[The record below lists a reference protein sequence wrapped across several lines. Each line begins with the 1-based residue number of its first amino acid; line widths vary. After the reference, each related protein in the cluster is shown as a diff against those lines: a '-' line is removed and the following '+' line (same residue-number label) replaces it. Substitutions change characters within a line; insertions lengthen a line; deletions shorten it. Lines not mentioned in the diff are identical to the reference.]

1 MIWQC
6 KVSII
11 LQFVK
16 NKKQTKKNAMSVRC
30 NKARCKKPIYAC
42 IVTPTMFYLVLAYY
56 KFLHIL
62 TFNVYIPLYLYFGG
76 FLVGSIQLGLI
87 FWSTDN
93 LLIVQSD
100 YWYINSWVNTYHTLL
115 LLSGCCPCSLLLFL
129 SFTLFLPFVLLI
141 DNYDLIFS
149 FLSIL
154 ITLFS
159 YV

>member
-62 TFNVYIPLYLYFGG
+62 AFNVYIHLYLYFCG

-87 FWSTDN
+87 FWSMDN
-93 LLIVQSD
+93 LLISTFRSLMFKVTTD
-100 YWYINSWVNTYHTLL
+100 TLIVGL
-115 LLSGCCPCSLLLFL
+115 TPTILCYYCLVVALVLCSYFCLS
-129 SFTLFLPFVLLI
+129 
-141 DNYDLIFS
+141 
-149 FLSIL
+149 
-154 ITLFS
+154 LFS
-159 YV
+159 YLLYC